1 MLAARIISLVI
12 GYICGTFVS
21 GYFLGKSKDVDLR
34 KKGSGN
40 VGTTNTLR
48 VLGWKYGALTL
59 LCDCAKPAVAALI
72 VWLLFRDRCG
82 EGVRLLILYAAF
94 GAVLGHDFPAFMR
107 FKGGK
112 GVASSIGLILL
123 VFPQTFPI
131 CAVLF
136 FAAVGFT
143 RYVSLGSILAAIG
156 FGVQAVVMGRLGWF
170 SMPEEYLTEATVI
183 SVIVALLVLIL
194 HRGNISRLL
203 NGTENKLSFHK
214 K

>member
-34 KKGSGN
+34 EKGSGN

-59 LCDCAKPAVAALI
+59 LCDCVKPAVAALI

-156 FGVQAVVMGRLGWF
+156 FGVQAVVMGRLGLL

-183 SVIVALLVLIL
+183 AVIVALLVLIL